1 MFGNGAYSNI
11 APSEADVENLSS
23 KSPLAKADYAAKP
36 KVNRVGCVSMLAG
49 TREGREAPSRAIM
62 PS

>member
-1 MFGNGAYSNI
+1 MFGDGAYSNI
-11 APSEADVENLSS
+11 APSEADVQNLSS
-23 KSPLAKADYAAKP
+23 KNPLVKADHAAKP
-36 KVNRVGCVSMLAG
+36 KVNSVGCVSTLPG